1 MSLPNLAFLLGI
13 LLALLP
19 AQGADAHGTGT
30 QGNAAESVSTS
41 PSQLP
46 EIQLPEI
53 RLTVTVDPD
62 APIAQIVQVARG
74 MHVRLS
80 VFGVG
85 TSTLHLHGY
94 DIEANAAPDH
104 PAMFNFDSIHT
115 GRFALEMHLDND
127 ILGRNGKAVLY
138 IEVREQ

>member
-1 MSLPNLAFLLGI
+1 MSLPNLAILLGI

-19 AQGADAHGTGT
+19 AQGADAHGT
-30 QGNAAESVSTS
+30 QGHAAEAVSTS
-41 PSQLP
+41 PSRLP
-46 EIQLPEI
+46 AIQ
-53 RLTVTVDPD
+53 LTVTVDPD

-85 TSTLHLHGY
+85 TNTLHLHGY

-127 ILGRNGKAVLY
+127 ILGRNEKAVLY

>member
-1 MSLPNLAFLLGI
+1 MSLPNLAILLGI

-19 AQGADAHGTGT
+19 AQGADAHGT
-30 QGNAAESVSTS
+30 QGNAAEAVSTR
-41 PSQLP
+41 PSRLP
-46 EIQLPEI
+46 AIQ
-53 RLTVTVDPD
+53 LTVTVDPD

-85 TSTLHLHGY
+85 TNTLHLHGY